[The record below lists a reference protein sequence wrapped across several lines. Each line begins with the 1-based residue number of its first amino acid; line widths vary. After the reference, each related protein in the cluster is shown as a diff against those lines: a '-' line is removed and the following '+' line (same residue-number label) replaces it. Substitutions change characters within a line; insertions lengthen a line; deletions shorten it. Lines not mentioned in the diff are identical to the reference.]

1 LAGSN
6 HIMLQSSRP
15 ARALTLIIT
24 AALLASVSG
33 CGRRGTPEAPPYASV
48 LSTDEQG
55 ATVESKPDGVPDRP
69 FILDPLLR

>member
-1 LAGSN
+1 
-6 HIMLQSSRP
+6 MLQSSRP
-15 ARALTLIIT
+15 ARALTLVLA

-33 CGRRGTPEAPPYASV
+33 CGRRGAPEAPPYASV

-55 ATVESKPDGVPDRP
+55 AMVESKPGDGPDRQ

>member
-1 LAGSN
+1 
-6 HIMLQSSRP
+6 MLQSSRP
-15 ARALTLIIT
+15 ARALTLIFA

-33 CGRRGTPEAPPYASV
+33 CGRRGAPEAPPYASV

-55 ATVESKPDGVPDRP
+55 AVVEGRPNEVPDRQ